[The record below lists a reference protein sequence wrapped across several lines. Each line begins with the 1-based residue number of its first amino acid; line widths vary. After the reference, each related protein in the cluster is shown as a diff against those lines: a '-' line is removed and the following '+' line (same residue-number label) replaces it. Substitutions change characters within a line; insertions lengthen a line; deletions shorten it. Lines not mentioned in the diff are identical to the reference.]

1 MFYNN
6 RNPKYFLPLSPKDN
20 ICGKM
25 YSVHD
30 TFFDEV
36 RHEGYETVMPCDEV
50 AVFST
55 KAGMGTGYKVAPMLS
70 DSFSIILVKSGTV
83 KLSVNYCTET
93 LQKNSM
99 AFLMPNMVVS
109 LSDADGDFMM
119 EGVSFMPAY
128 FDDLSAYAP
137 VYNQMISFANENAMP
152 IRSMSDS
159 EMECMLTMLK
169 LYSDINTEQLH
180 YNGLMMHLSNLLLLR
195 FAEMLRA
202 GYMSDTS
209 KVSHPVEIYREFRK
223 LLTNNYLKEHYIL
236 FYSSQLNVS
245 STYLSRIVRK
255 ISGRSVNEHIA
266 HMLITEARRL
276 LDCTDLPVKQIAYR
290 LGFAD
295 HASFGKFFRKQFG
308 VSPTEYR
315 TGV

>member
-1 MFYNN
+1 
-6 RNPKYFLPLSPKDN
+6 
-20 ICGKM
+20 M

-36 RHEGYETVMPCDEV
+36 RHERYETVMPCNDV
-50 AVFST
+50 TVFST
-55 KAGMGTGYKVAPMLS
+55 KAGMGTEYKVAPMLS
-70 DSFSIILVKSGTV
+70 DSFCIILVKSGMV
-83 KLSVNYCTET
+83 KLSVNYSTET
-93 LQKNSM
+93 LKKNSM

-128 FDDLSAYAP
+128 FGDLSAYAP

-152 IRSMSDS
+152 IRSMSAS

-202 GYMSDTS
+202 GCASDTS

-223 LLTNNYLKEHYIL
+223 LLIGNYLKEHYIL

-295 HASFGKFFRKQFG
+295 QASFGKFFRKQFG

-315 TGV
+315 AGCCENEK

>member
-1 MFYNN
+1 
-6 RNPKYFLPLSPKDN
+6 
-20 ICGKM
+20 M

-36 RHEGYETVMPCDEV
+36 RHERYETVMPCDEV
-50 AVFST
+50 TVFRT
-55 KAGMGTGYKVAPMLS
+55 KAGMGTEYKVAPMLS
-70 DSFSIILVKSGTV
+70 DSFCIILVKSGTV
-83 KLSVNYCTET
+83 KLSVNYSTET

-109 LSDADGDFMM
+109 LSDADEDFMM

-152 IRSMSDS
+152 IRSMSES

-202 GYMSDTS
+202 GCASDTS

-223 LLTNNYLKEHYIL
+223 LLIGNYLKEHYIL

-295 HASFGKFFRKQFG
+295 QASFGKFFRKQFG

-315 TGV
+315 AGCREIHNS

>member
-1 MFYNN
+1 MYAE
-6 RNPKYFLPLSPKDN
+6 DN

-70 DSFSIILVKSGTV
+70 DSFSIMLVKNGTV
-83 KLSVNYCTET
+83 KLSVNYSTET
-93 LQKNSM
+93 LKKNSM
-99 AFLMPNMVVS
+99 AFLTPNMVVS
-109 LSDADGDFMM
+109 LSDADEDFMM

-137 VYNQMISFANENAMP
+137 VYNQMISFANENALP
-152 IRSMSDS
+152 IRSLSES
-159 EMECMLTMLK
+159 EMECMQTMLG

-180 YNGLMMHLSNLLLLR
+180 YNGLMLHLSNLLLLR
-195 FAEMLRA
+195 FAEILRTA
-202 GYMSDTS
+202 CMTDTG
-209 KVSHPVEIYREFRK
+209 KVSHSVEIYRAFRK
-223 LLTNNYLKEHYIL
+223 LLISNYLKEHYIF
-236 FYSSQLNVS
+236 FYASELNIS
-245 STYLSRIVRK
+245 PTYLSRIVRK

-276 LDCTDLPVKQIAYR
+276 LDCTDMPVKQIADK

-295 HASFGKFFRKQFG
+295 QASFGKFFRTQFG
-308 VSPTEYR
+308 VAPTAYR
-315 TGV
+315 KSEE

>member
-1 MFYNN
+1 MYAE
-6 RNPKYFLPLSPKDN
+6 DN

-55 KAGMGTGYKVAPMLS
+55 KASMGTEYKVAPMLS
-70 DSFSIILVKSGTV
+70 DSFSIMLVKSGTV
-83 KLSVNYCTET
+83 KLSVNYSTET
-93 LQKNSM
+93 LKKNSM
-99 AFLMPNMVVS
+99 AFLTPNMVVS
-109 LSDADGDFMM
+109 LSDADDDFMM

-137 VYNQMISFANENAMP
+137 VYNQMISFANENALP
-152 IRSMSDS
+152 IRSLSES
-159 EMECMLTMLK
+159 EMECMQTMLG

-180 YNGLMMHLSNLLLLR
+180 YNGLMLHLSNLLLLR
-195 FAEMLRA
+195 FAEILRA
-202 GYMSDTS
+202 GCAADPS
-209 KVSHPVEIYREFRK
+209 KVPHTVEIYREFRK
-223 LLTNNYLKEHYIL
+223 LLIGNYLKEHYIL

-255 ISGRSVNEHIA
+255 VSGRSVNEHIA
-266 HMLITEARRL
+266 HMLTTEARRL

-295 HASFGKFFRKQFG
+295 QASFGKFFRKQFG

-315 TGV
+315 GGCCENEK